1 MVVGSQAVARPGER
15 VRATLPHALG
25 NCYCSNMSQLPPA
38 HDPEQLALQV
48 EHARQCLGDQ
58 VADMDP
64 GDVILIL
71 QALLRPPGSG
81 RRFFLREMRPGV
93 YVP

>member
-1 MVVGSQAVARPGER
+1 
-15 VRATLPHALG
+15 
-25 NCYCSNMSQLPPA
+25 MSQSPPA

-48 EHARQCLGDQ
+48 ERAQVRLGDLT
-58 VADMDP
+58 ADMDP

-71 QALLRPPGSG
+71 QALLRPLGSG